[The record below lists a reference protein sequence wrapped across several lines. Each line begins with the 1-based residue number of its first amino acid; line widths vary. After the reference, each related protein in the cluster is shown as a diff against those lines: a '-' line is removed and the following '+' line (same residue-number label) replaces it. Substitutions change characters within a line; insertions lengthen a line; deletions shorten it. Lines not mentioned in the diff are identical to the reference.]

1 MMDAS
6 LQGVPGFGADTCT
19 GAGDCGGDY
28 AGDLGGDYG
37 IGAGTGIMAGG
48 KGRGRGDVKPRHEGD
63 WPYPSPRCVIA
74 VGFFTILGAFL

>member
-6 LQGVPGFGADTCT
+6 LQGVPGFGADTCM

-37 IGAGTGIMAGG
+37 VAQVCDSS
-48 KGRGRGDVKPRHEGD
+48 K
-63 WPYPSPRCVIA
+63 
-74 VGFFTILGAFL
+74 ILLHHTRRILVFYR

>member
-6 LQGVPGFGADTCT
+6 LQGVPGFGADTCM

-37 IGAGTGIMAGG
+37 VGAG
-48 KGRGRGDVKPRHEGD
+48 V
-63 WPYPSPRCVIA
+63 
-74 VGFFTILGAFL
+74 